1 MADENRVLGR
11 VGARELS
18 PEEIDRVG
26 GAFRTIHLTGDPS
39 GNTDFAND

>member
-1 MADENRVLGR
+1 MTDENRVLGR

-18 PEEIDRVG
+18 PEEVDCVSG
-26 GAFRTIHLTGDPS
+26 GFRTIHLTGDPS